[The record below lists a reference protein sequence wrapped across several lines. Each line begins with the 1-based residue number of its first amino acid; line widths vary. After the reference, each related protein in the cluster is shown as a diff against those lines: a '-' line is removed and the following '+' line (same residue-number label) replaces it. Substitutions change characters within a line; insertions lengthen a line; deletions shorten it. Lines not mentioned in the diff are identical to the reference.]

1 MKNLRL
7 LRSFSIVIFFLL
19 VFCCCTDTGRGKV
32 EDKINIDAGNFKIG
46 WSVADITPS
55 EPVIIRTLSISQ
67 GVLDP
72 IHATVLAM
80 ESGSGPAAE
89 KVIMISCDLLS
100 IPDGRR
106 EVSEDNLLDN
116 VRRLVVESVPE
127 LKAEQIFLNGT
138 HTHSAPYVSS
148 KSIEEIVGVDW
159 DIFSPKDYQDMISE
173 RIARAATEAWQ
184 NRKPGG
190 ISYGLGFAV
199 AGHNRIQVDFSGEAQ
214 MHGKINRPGFSHLEG
229 SVDHSVNLLYT
240 WDDAANLTG
249 VVVNLACTS
258 QFTYGNL
265 ISSDFWHDVREE
277 MVKRLDSEIYILTQ
291 ASPAG
296 DQSCHDIIVDRRAE
310 DRMQKMM
317 FPDEENERL
326 RRRKDMALR
335 ISDAI
340 TSVLPYMKDCIE
352 WNPVFDHEMKIAELS
367 KRIITMDDVKSAL
380 DSYPGVVKG
389 STKEEYQ
396 KKYDEV
402 LLELKKNPELKKDPA
417 WYSKLAGA
425 RSMVRR
431 AENLEEHF
439 RMQSIQPK
447 YPVEIHAVRIGDIV
461 FATNPFELY
470 LEFGTRIKARSPAIQ
485 TFLVQL
491 AGSGTYLPTSR
502 SVKGRAYGAI
512 PASNVVDPEGGRELV
527 ENTLSLIN
535 SLWEEK

>member
-1 MKNLRL
+1 MKNLRIISSFLFVSFAL
-7 LRSFSIVIFFLL
+7 LFYS
-19 VFCCCTDTGRGKV
+19 CTDNGQKKV
-32 EDKINIDAGNFKIG
+32 EDKINTDAGNFKIG
-46 WSVADITPS
+46 WSIADITPE
-55 EPVIIRTLSISQ
+55 EPVIIRTLSISR

-72 IHATVLAM
+72 ILATVLAM
-80 ESGSGPAAE
+80 ESGSGISAE

-116 VRRLVVESVPE
+116 VRRLVVKSVPE
-127 LKAEQIFLNGT
+127 LKAEQIFLNAT

-148 KSIEEIVGVDW
+148 RSVEEIVGIDW
-159 DIFSPKDYQDMISE
+159 EVLGPNEYQKMISE
-173 RIARAATEAWQ
+173 RIAKAAEQAWN

-190 ISYGLGFAV
+190 ISYGLGQAV

-214 MHGKINRPGFSHLEG
+214 MHGKINRPGFSHMEG
-229 SVDHSVNLLYT
+229 FVDHSVNLLYT

-249 VVVNLACTS
+249 VVANLACTS

-277 MVKRLDSEIYILTQ
+277 MAKRLDDKIYILAQT
-291 ASPAG
+291 SPAG

-310 DRMQKMM
+310 DRMQRIM

-340 TSVLPYMKDCIE
+340 TSVLPYMKDNID
-352 WNPVFDHEMKIAELS
+352 WNPVFKHEMKIAELS
-367 KRIITMDDVKSAL
+367 KRIINMDDVKTAL
-380 DSYPGVVKG
+380 ESYPGVPKG
-389 STKEEYQ
+389 AIKEDYQ
-396 KKYDEV
+396 TKYDEV
-402 LLELKKNPELKKDPA
+402 LLEIKKNPELKKDPD
-417 WYSKLAGA
+417 WYSKLASG
-425 RSMVRR
+425 RSMIRR
-431 AENLEEHF
+431 ADNLEEHF
-439 RMQSIQPK
+439 KLQSIQPK
-447 YPVEIHAVRIGDIV
+447 YPVEIHVVRLGDIV

-470 LEFGTRIKARSPAIQ
+470 LDFGTRIKARSPAIQ

-502 SVKGRAYGAI
+502 SVAGKAYGAI
-512 PASNVVDPEGGRELV
+512 PASNIVGPEGGQELV
-527 ENTLSLIN
+527 ENTLEMIN
-535 SLWEEK
+535 SVWE